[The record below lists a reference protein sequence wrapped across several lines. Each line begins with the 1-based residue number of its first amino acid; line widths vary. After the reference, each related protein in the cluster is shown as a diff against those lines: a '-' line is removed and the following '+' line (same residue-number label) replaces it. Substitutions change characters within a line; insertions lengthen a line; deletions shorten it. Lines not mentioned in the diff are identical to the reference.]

1 MLVSIS
7 YLGYKLVYSVLVVAD
22 QGVFKFINTVEV
34 KIHAFYHSEFSFIL
48 AKFIGYLTLLFLSK
62 SLDSATI

>member
-1 MLVSIS
+1 VSNA
-7 YLGYKLVYSVLVVAD
+7 YLGYKVVYSVLVVANK
-22 QGVFKFINTVEV
+22 GVFKFINTVEV

-48 AKFIGYLTLLFLSK
+48 AKFTGSFTVFLSK